1 MGAEQSS
8 SRGAGA
14 LAASATQKT
23 CYYELLSV
31 ERTAT
36 DDEIKKAYRRKALEL
51 HPDRNL
57 EDTANATRKFAEVQT
72 AYEILSDAQ
81 ERAWYDSHR
90 DAILRGDSATDDGAA
105 GDNVGPRFYNN
116 VRLTSTEDLF
126 TLMGRFNSS
135 VPFTDSPSGFF
146 GILEATFA
154 QLGLEEE
161 AAFSWDGHG
170 DGGAQPPQ
178 YPPFGSANDD
188 YETVGRPFYRDWSNF
203 ATLKSFSWKDKYR
216 LSDAPD
222 RAIRRIM
229 EKENKKA
236 REIAAR
242 EFNDA
247 VRSLVAFV
255 RKRDPRYV
263 ANTQSEAERQKILRE
278 SANAQA
284 ARQRAANQERRAAAA
299 ASQEESIP
307 LWARGLGDDGQ
318 PLSEAANGSNGFDG
332 EFSSE
337 AESEVQH
344 EIECVVCDKTF
355 KSEKQFEAHEKSKKH
370 AKAVHQLRRQM
381 KKDNRDLNIPDEP
394 VAAPQREPAPED
406 GPADTDED
414 EGLSDREEPAP
425 TQETTSVAKP
435 DEDDD
440 EDDEEGSLEENDEY
454 APREVV
460 EKRFQSQAKDAGG
473 SDDDNDTG
481 ISARVDSLDIEDEK
495 PAAPAKAKVGKA
507 KAKREKK
514 AAKWAAQQ
522 EQGGATCQ
530 ICDEHFDSN
539 TKLHR
544 HLREEHPAPEAS
556 SRGKGGKKKKR

>member
-14 LAASATQKT
+14 PSASVTQKT

-51 HPDRNL
+51 HPDRNID
-57 EDTANATRKFAEVQT
+57 DTANATRRFAEVQT
-72 AYEILSDAQ
+72 AYEVLSDPQ

-90 DAILRGDSATDDGAA
+90 DAILRGDSGTDDADDAA
-105 GDNVGPRFYNN
+105 DAGPRFYNN
-116 VRLTSTEDLF
+116 VRLTPTEDLY

-135 VPFTDSPSGFF
+135 VPFNDSPSGFF

-161 AAFSWDGHG
+161 AAFSWDGN
-170 DGGAQPPQ
+170 GAGQPPQ
-178 YPPFGSANDD
+178 YAPFGSANDD
-188 YETVGRPFYRDWSNF
+188 YDAVGKPFYRDWSNF
-203 ATLKSFSWKDKYR
+203 ATVKSFSWKDKYR

-222 RAIRRIM
+222 RTIRRLM

-236 REIAAR
+236 RDIAAR

-263 ANTQSEAERQKILRE
+263 ANTQSEAERQKILRD

-284 ARQRAANQERRAAAA
+284 ARQRAANLERRAAAA
-299 ASQEESIP
+299 ANQDDAKP
-307 LWARGLGDDGQ
+307 LWARGLGDDGE
-318 PLSEAANGSNGFDG
+318 PLVDDAANGTNGLSG
-332 EFSSE
+332 EFSSD
-337 AESEVQH
+337 AESDEVQH

-381 KKDNRDLNIPDEP
+381 KKDNRDLNLVVEETPKPEQAPVEDEP
-394 VAAPQREPAPED
+394 A
-406 GPADTDED
+406 T
-414 EGLSDREEPAP
+414 
-425 TQETTSVAKP
+425 
-435 DEDDD
+435 DDD
-440 EDDEEGSLEENDEY
+440 EDTSDADVREKAQPEPTSMATSADVSVDEEEEDESSEENDEY

-460 EKRFQSQAKDAGG
+460 EKRFQGKAAGG
-473 SDDDNDTG
+473 HVGDESDDDVAAKVDGLG
-481 ISARVDSLDIEDEK
+481 IKDKLAEA
-495 PAAPAKAKVGKA
+495 PAPAKPKIGKA

-514 AAKWAAQQ
+514 AARWAAQQ
-522 EQGGATCQ
+522 EEGA
-530 ICDEHFDSN
+530 ICDETFDSN
-539 TKLHR
+539 TKLHK
-544 HLREEHPAPEAS
+544 HLRTEHPAPEPK
-556 SRGKGGKKKKR
+556 GKGSKGKKKR

>member
-8 SRGAGA
+8 PRGGGA
-14 LAASATQKT
+14 PAAATVTQKT

-36 DDEIKKAYRRKALEL
+36 DDERKALEL
-51 HPDRNL
+51 HPDRNIN
-57 EDTANATRKFAEVQT
+57 DTANATKKFAEVQT

-116 VRLTSTEDLF
+116 VRLTPTEDLF

-135 VPFTDSPSGFF
+135 VPFDDSPSGFF

-178 YPPFGSANDD
+178 YPPFGSAGDD

-222 RAIRRIM
+222 RAIRRMM

-236 REIAAR
+236 RELAAR

-299 ASQEESIP
+299 ANAEESIP
-307 LWARGLGDDGQ
+307 LWARGLGDDGE
-318 PLSEAANGSNGFDG
+318 PLSGAANGGYDLDG

-344 EIECVVCDKTF
+344 QIECVVCDKTF

-381 KKDNRDLNIPDEP
+381 RKDNRDLNIPDEP
-394 VAAPQREPAPED
+394 MAPVEPEPAHKDAPV
-406 GPADTDED
+406 TDEED
-414 EGLSDREEPAP
+414 SSDREEPEPKPAP
-425 TQETTSVAKP
+425 VSKP
-435 DEDDD
+435 EPKPAS
-440 EDDEEGSLEENDEY
+440 DDEEDQSSEENDEY

-460 EKRFQSQAKDAGG
+460 EKRFQSQTKDATD
-473 SDDDNDTG
+473 SDDDNG
-481 ISARVDSLDIEDEK
+481 ISAKVDSLDLEDEK
-495 PAAPAKAKVGKA
+495 PAAPAKPKVGKA

-514 AAKWAAQQ
+514 AARWAAQQ
-522 EQGGATCQ
+522 EQG
-530 ICDEHFDSN
+530 
-539 TKLHR
+539 
-544 HLREEHPAPEAS
+544 
-556 SRGKGGKKKKR
+556 

>member
-8 SRGAGA
+8 NRGAGA
-14 LAASATQKT
+14 QAAVVTQKT

-51 HPDRNL
+51 HPDRNID
-57 EDTANATRKFAEVQT
+57 DTANATRKFAEVQT

-90 DAILRGDSATDDGAA
+90 DAILRGDSGTDDAADGADA
-105 GDNVGPRFYNN
+105 GPRFYNN
-116 VRLTSTEDLF
+116 VRLTPTEDLY

-135 VPFTDSPSGFF
+135 VPFNDSPSGFF

-161 AAFSWDGHG
+161 AAFSWDG
-170 DGGAQPPQ
+170 DGGGQPPQ
-178 YPPFGSANDD
+178 YAPFGSANDD
-188 YETVGRPFYRDWSNF
+188 YDSVGKPFYRDWSNF

-222 RAIRRIM
+222 RTIRRLM

-263 ANTQSEAERQKILRE
+263 ANTQSEAERQKILRD

-284 ARQRAANQERRAAAA
+284 ARQRAANLERRAAAA
-299 ASQEESIP
+299 ANQDDAKP
-307 LWARGLGDDGQ
+307 LWARGLGDDGE
-318 PLSEAANGSNGFDG
+318 PLGGFGNDNDG
-332 EFSSE
+332 EFSSD
-337 AESEVQH
+337 AESDEVQH

-381 KKDNRDLNIPDEP
+381 KKDNRDLNIVVEETPKP
-394 VAAPQREPAPED
+394 EPAPQN
-406 GPADTDED
+406 
-414 EGLSDREEPAP
+414 EEPA
-425 TQETTSVAKP
+425 T
-435 DEDDD
+435 DD
-440 EDDEEGSLEENDEY
+440 EDITDEEIEAESKPQPKAEAKGAADDEEEEDESSEENDEY

-460 EKRFQSQAKDAGG
+460 EKRFQGKTAGDSGDDSEDDVAAKM
-473 SDDDNDTG
+473 
-481 ISARVDSLDIEDEK
+481 DSLDIKDEDTK
-495 PAAPAKAKVGKA
+495 AKAPASTKPKVGKA

-514 AAKWAAQQ
+514 AARWAAQQ
-522 EQGGATCQ
+522 EGGAAVCQ
-530 ICDEHFDSN
+530 ICDEAFDSN
-539 TKLHR
+539 TKLHK
-544 HLREEHPAPEAS
+544 HLREEHPAPEPTK
-556 SRGKGGKKKKR
+556 GKGAKGKKRR

>member
-8 SRGAGA
+8 NRGAGA
-14 LAASATQKT
+14 PVATATQKT

-57 EDTANATRKFAEVQT
+57 DDTVNATRKFAEVQT
-72 AYEILSDAQ
+72 AYEILSDSQ

-90 DAILRGDSATDDGAA
+90 DAILRGDSATDDGTH

-116 VRLTSTEDLF
+116 VRLTPTEDLF
-126 TLMGRFNSS
+126 SLMGRFNSS
-135 VPFTDSPSGFF
+135 VPFNDSPSGFF

-161 AAFSWDGHG
+161 AAFSWDGSG

-188 YETVGRPFYRDWSNF
+188 YDAVGKPFYRDWSNF

-216 LSDAPD
+216 LADAPD

-236 REIAAR
+236 REMAAR

-263 ANTQSEAERQKILRE
+263 ANTQSEAERQRILRE
-278 SANAQA
+278 SATAQA

-299 ASQEESIP
+299 ANQEESIP
-307 LWARGLGDDGQ
+307 LWARVVGDDGE
-318 PLSEAANGSNGFDG
+318 PVSGAADDNGLDG

-337 AESEVQH
+337 AESDVQH

-370 AKAVHQLRRQM
+370 VKAVHQLRRQM
-381 KKDNRDLNIPDEP
+381 KRDNRDLNISDTPLA
-394 VAAPQREPAPED
+394 VPQPASASNGGLPSEDGESDGNKEMPKSAVSAPE
-406 GPADTDED
+406 PKSTAQ
-414 EGLSDREEPAP
+414 P
-425 TQETTSVAKP
+425 TG
-435 DEDDD
+435 DDNSKD
-440 EDDEEGSLEENDEY
+440 SSSEENDEY

-460 EKRFQSQAKDAGG
+460 VKRFQNQTEEASDSDSGDNIGMAAK
-473 SDDDNDTG
+473 
-481 ISARVDSLDIEDEK
+481 VDSLDIDDEK
-495 PAAPAKAKVGKA
+495 PSLPAKAKVGKA

-514 AAKWAAQQ
+514 AARWAAQQ
-522 EQGGATCQ
+522 EQGAICQ

-539 TKLHR
+539 TKLHK
-544 HLREEHPAPEAS
+544 HLRDDHPSENLQS
-556 SRGKGGKKKKR
+556 EKGGKKKKKK